1 MKNSRILSTL
11 VLLLSTLS
19 VLSCKSAGQ
28 QEELMFDNTLCLTD
42 TLYVTDTVHSYHFAT
57 DIDSTAVKAGFVL
70 VSDII
75 PDAILEI
82 RYYTAF
88 NFIGR
93 PIDGYFEPQ
102 AFLTRPAADALKK
115 VSDEMVAK
123 GYRIKIYD
131 TYRPQMAVDHFVRWA
146 KDSSDTLMKSIFYP
160 EIAKKDIIPLSFVAT
175 KSGHS
180 RGSTVDL
187 TLFDVMTGRDVDMGG
202 PFDYFGELSHPD
214 YQNLTDE
221 QKANRNMLRESMIR
235 NGFRPLYSEW
245 WHFTLKNEPYPDT
258 YFNFPICT
266 SVLKDRN
273 TR

>member
-1 MKNSRILSTL
+1 MKNTRILSTSL
-11 VLLLSTLS
+11 LLLSTL
-19 VLSCKSAGQ
+19 LLFSCKNAAK
-28 QEELMFDNTLCLTD
+28 QEEPLMTSDTICLTD

-57 DIDSTAVKAGFVL
+57 DLDSTAVKAGFVL

-88 NFIGR
+88 NFIGK

-102 AFLTRPAADALKK
+102 AFLTRPAALALKK
-115 VSDEMVAK
+115 VSDEMIEK

-131 TYRPQMAVDHFVRWA
+131 TYRPQMAVDHFLRWA
-146 KDSSDTLMKSIFYP
+146 KDESDTLMKSIFYP

-187 TLFDVMTGRDVDMGG
+187 TLFDVKTGRDIDMGG

-221 QKANRNMLRESMIR
+221 QKANRNLLRESMLR
-235 NGFRPLYSEW
+235 NGFKPLYSEW
-245 WHFTLKNEPYPDT
+245 WHFTLKDEPYPDT

-266 SVLKDRN
+266 SVLKGE
-273 TR
+273 